1 MGTGEF
7 LDINFFTALFTLAN
21 TVALFLVLKKY
32 LWGPV
37 MKMIQDRQ
45 QEIDDLYADADRDKQ
60 QAAELRA
67 EYEEKLAT
75 AVQTGEQVIREATE
89 RGQRREAEILQ
100 QANAQADAIRRKAEE
115 DIEREKKKARNDAK
129 DEIVGLAVDL
139 ADKVVGRAIS
149 EEDREKLVDQ
159 FIAELGDEV

>member
-21 TVALFLVLKKY
+21 TVALFLVLKKF

-45 QEIDDLYADADRDKQ
+45 KEIDDMYADADRDKQ
-60 QAAELRA
+60 QAAALRG

-75 AVQTGEQVIREATE
+75 AIQTGEQLVREATE
-89 RGQRREAEILQ
+89 RGQHRETEILQ
-100 QANAQADAIRRKAEE
+100 QANAQAEAMLQKAAE
-115 DIEREKKKARNDAK
+115 DIAREKKKALNDAK
-129 DEIVGLAVDL
+129 DEIVGLAVDI
-139 ADKVVGRAIS
+139 ADKVVGRTIS
-149 EEDREKLVDQ
+149 DGDREKLVDQ
-159 FIAELGDEV
+159 FIAELGEEL